1 MIISGG
7 FLMTFFWM
15 PTAHIVKY
23 TCPHSNINFQRF
35 PGRYEISTNIQDFR
49 EVAEHD
55 CPADFWE
62 VVIYDVELCWLPE
75 SLIKTQ
81 RIAVRGVL
89 WRFKDPPPD
98 PVEPLALGIQQVKNI
113 FWNIYPVGIMEK
125 WKKITGGVIGALLLL
140 VVIVVATVVSLNARW
155 TAS

>member
-1 MIISGG
+1 MVSSWWPSSECQQLISSNTRVLIQISIFKDFQEDMR
-7 FLMTFFWM
+7 FLRTF
-15 PTAHIVKY
+15 K
-23 TCPHSNINFQRF
+23 
-35 PGRYEISTNIQDFR
+35 IS
-49 EVAEHD
+49 AEHD

-62 VVIYDVELCWLPE
+62 VVIYDVELCWLPDR
-75 SLIKTQ
+75 LIKTQ
-81 RIAVRGVL
+81 CIAVRGVL
-89 WRFKDPPPD
+89 RRFKDPPPD

-140 VVIVVATVVSLNARW
+140 VIIVLATVVSLNARW